1 MNYDIQ
7 CYLQKDDGTS
17 LAINSKSRWGGMYN
31 LETKGLAD
39 YGKAKNIVTES
50 YAEGDGVRA
59 YLPPSSEGIKREA
72 TDVSLKMLFIDHPT
86 HGSRYEQYDDFI
98 AYVENDVII
107 YWDSVRKRKAR
118 LLFTEK
124 SSPEENFKG
133 NLPYIIATIKFKNID
148 GYSEQLERWAVAWSG
163 IVCVRVDGYNNGQ
176 ARRKNLTASLG
187 NTSIP
192 FDFLAAFGSQEAITA
207 TDLADMSDSDYLA
220 RLGAFSNYVY
230 SYMATAGYVDFADDV
245 ISVTNGSH
253 GASSQCQINSEWNG
267 GEPEE

>member
-1 MNYDIQ
+1 MNYNIQ

-31 LETKGLAD
+31 LESKGLAD

-50 YAEGDGVRA
+50 YAEGDGLRP

-148 GYSEQLERWAVAWSG
+148 GFSEQLERWAVAWSG

-176 ARRKNLTASLG
+176 ARRKKLTATLG
-187 NTSIP
+187 NTTVQ
-192 FDFLAAFGSQEAITA
+192 FDFLDAFGTYSAISA
-207 TDLADMSDSDYLA
+207 TDLADMSESDYLA
-220 RLGAFSNYVY
+220 RLGAFSNHVY
-230 SYMATAGYVDFADDV
+230 NYMATNGYVDFADDV
-245 ISVTNGSH
+245 MSVTDGSH
-253 GASSQCQINSEWNG
+253 GSSSQCPVNVEWNG